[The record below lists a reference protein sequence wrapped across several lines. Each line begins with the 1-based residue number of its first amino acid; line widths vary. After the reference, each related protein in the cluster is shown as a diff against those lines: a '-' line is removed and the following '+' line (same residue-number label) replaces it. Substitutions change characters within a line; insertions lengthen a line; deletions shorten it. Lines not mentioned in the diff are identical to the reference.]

1 MIKNVFSIDISR
13 EIIEAF
19 CKKHHIRTLSIFGSA
34 LRQDFRSDSDIDV
47 LVEFHTSS
55 TPGLIKLAGIEIE
68 LSNLI
73 GRKVDLRT
81 PQDLSRYFRQEV
93 IENAEVQYGEVL
105 AT

>member
-1 MIKNVFSIDISR
+1 VMKRNFSIDIPR

-47 LVEFHTSS
+47 LVEFHTSN

-93 IENAEVQYGEVL
+93 IENAEVQYAEI
-105 AT
+105 

>member
-1 MIKNVFSIDISR
+1 MKRIFSINISR

-19 CKKHHIRTLSIFGSA
+19 CKKHHIRKLSIFGSA

-47 LVEFHTSS
+47 LVEFHPDN
-55 TPGLIKLAGIEIE
+55 TPGLIKLVGIEIE

-73 GRKVDLRT
+73 GRKVDLKT

-93 IENAEVQYGEVL
+93 IESAEVQYAEI
-105 AT
+105 